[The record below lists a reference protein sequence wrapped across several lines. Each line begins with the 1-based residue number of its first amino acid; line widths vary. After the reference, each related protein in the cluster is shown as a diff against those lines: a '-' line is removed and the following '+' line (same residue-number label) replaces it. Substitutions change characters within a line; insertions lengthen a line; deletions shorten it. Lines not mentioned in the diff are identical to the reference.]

1 MQVTPEMRYF
11 AVARMTRQLEKMAD
25 NYDIHQLHDNRLSD
39 MAEEIERIARL
50 MRAYCIDRVGGL
62 E

>member
-1 MQVTPEMRYF
+1 MEVTPEMRYF

-25 NYDIHQLHDNRLSD
+25 NYDIHQLHDPKLEE
-39 MAEEIERIARL
+39 MAEEIASMSRMML
-50 MRAYCIDRVGGL
+50 NHCIRRVNGP

>member
-1 MQVTPEMRYF
+1 MEVTPEMRYF
-11 AVARMTRQLEKMAD
+11 AVARLARQIERMTDDFVIYK
-25 NYDIHQLHDNRLSD
+25 LHDPKLEE

-50 MRAYCIDRVGGL
+50 MRTYCIDRVGGL

>member
-1 MQVTPEMRYF
+1 MNITPDMRYF
-11 AVARMTRQLEKMAD
+11 AVARMTRQLERMAD
-25 NYDIHQLHDNRLSD
+25 NYDIHQLHDPKLAE

>member
-1 MQVTPEMRYF
+1 MKVTREMRYF
-11 AVARMTRQLEKMAD
+11 AVARLARQIERMAD
-25 NYDIHQLHDNRLSD
+25 DFDIYKLHDPKLEE

>member
-1 MQVTPEMRYF
+1 MQVTPEIRYF
-11 AVARMTRQLEKMAD
+11 AVARLARQIERMAD
-25 NYDIHQLHDNRLSD
+25 DFDIHQLHDPKLAE
-39 MAEEIERIARL
+39 MAEDIERIARL

>member
-1 MQVTPEMRYF
+1 MNITPEMRYF

-25 NYDIHQLHDNRLSD
+25 NYDIHQLHDHRLSD
-39 MAEEIERIARL
+39 MAEEIESIARL

>member
-1 MQVTPEMRYF
+1 MRYF

-25 NYDIHQLHDNRLSD
+25 NYDIHQLHDHRLSD

>member
-1 MQVTPEMRYF
+1 MEVTPEMRYF
-11 AVARMTRQLEKMAD
+11 AVARMTRQLEKMAN
-25 NYDIHQLHDNRLSD
+25 NYDIHQLHDHRLAE
-39 MAEEIERIARL
+39 MAEDIERTARL

>member
-1 MQVTPEMRYF
+1 MNITPEMRYF

-25 NYDIHQLHDNRLSD
+25 NYDIHQLHDHRLSD

>member
-1 MQVTPEMRYF
+1 MEVTPEMRYF
-11 AVARMTRQLEKMAD
+11 AVARMTRQIEKMAD
-25 NYDIHQLHDNRLSD
+25 NYDIHQLHDPKLEE

>member
-1 MQVTPEMRYF
+1 MEVTPEMRYF

-25 NYDIHQLHDNRLSD
+25 NYDIHQLHDPKMEE